1 MSDPSPA
8 LGPKTKQAL
17 TYDFMPLS
25 PLCSICRFAFE
36 QHDSLL
42 LENLEE
48 CISTPEGQTF
58 ERFLKAV
65 KDECFICYRVW
76 NYDRSRAEEWES
88 FGAAKWCPLTYS
100 YFVPFEEKGVITG
113 LRMQVH
119 QQSAAAVLWD
129 VDDAPS
135 FVLADTK
142 GKPKPLIFGA
152 HMLIKTR
159 IIIPPSAGGRS
170 H

>member
-36 QHDSLL
+36 QILVQQ
-42 LENLEE
+42 

-76 NYDRSRAEEWES
+76 NYDRSRAEKWES

-100 YFVPFEEKGVITG
+100 YFASFEEKGVITR

-135 FVLADTK
+135 FVLVDTK

-159 IIIPPSAGGRS
+159 INMPPSAGGRS